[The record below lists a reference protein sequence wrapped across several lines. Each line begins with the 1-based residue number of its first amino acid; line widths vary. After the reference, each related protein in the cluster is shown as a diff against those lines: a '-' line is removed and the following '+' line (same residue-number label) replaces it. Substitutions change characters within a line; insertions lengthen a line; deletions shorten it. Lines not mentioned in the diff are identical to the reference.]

1 MRSPSFILTVTDLP
15 PPESTS
21 CYLQVLLAYKCGLD
35 TCRAPRLITHMC
47 EQGQAHL
54 LMGDP
59 KAFTSHAG
67 SETPRIGASSLG
79 DTKCSHE
86 LCSDQQAVLVLVGL
100 TLSYQAS
107 ALTGPSDSPSQ
118 VLSIL

>member
-1 MRSPSFILTVTDLP
+1 MW
-15 PPESTS
+15 
-21 CYLQVLLAYKCGLD
+21 
-35 TCRAPRLITHMC
+35 

-54 LMGDP
+54 LTGDP

-67 SETPRIGASSLG
+67 SETPRMGASSLG

-86 LCSDQQAVLVLVGL
+86 LCSDQQGVLVAFA
-100 TLSYQAS
+100 LSYQAS